1 MSGVPSGTEP
11 EPGAFARALSEE
23 IRLAMTR
30 RRMSGTQVAAKAG
43 RSASYISK
51 RLREEASLTATDVEV
66 ICAALGEDLLGLV
79 VRAVRK
85 SHQH

>member
-30 RRMSGTQVAAKAG
+30 HRMSGTQVAAKVG
-43 RSASYISK
+43 RSASYLSK

-85 SHQH
+85 SHQ